1 MEKIENAVVRP
12 VIAPKDS
19 IIVTDPKGSVQDAT
33 AAKLREAGYTV
44 KVINV

>member
-1 MEKIENAVVRP
+1 MEKIVNAAVLP
-12 VIAPKDS
+12 AIAPKDS

-33 AAKLREAGYTV
+33 AAKLREVGYTV